1 MVNGVKTAQVKVRE
15 KRFAKVKRKLEDAD
29 QGDNDNGSVAA
40 SQSVDAEDPSGPKN
54 HSRSGRLAKL
64 AEWTMHLQ
72 VSDVRSGFVRAPN
85 LTTMDIDYE

>member
-1 MVNGVKTAQVKVRE
+1 MVNSAKTAQVKARE
-15 KRFAKVKRKLEDAD
+15 KGLAEAKRKLEDAN

-54 HSRSGRLAKL
+54 PLRSGRLAKL

-72 VSDVRSGFVRAPN
+72 VSNVRSGFVRAPN
-85 LTTMDIDYE
+85 LTMMNIN